1 VFFCSNDIESISHLF
16 CSCPFSY
23 NLRSDSNWMGIQD
36 VHHVEGVQHF
46 LMHGNVVV
54 GSRMRRTRHLISMVV
69 VWCL

>member
-16 CSCPFSY
+16 FSCPFSY

-54 GSRMRRTRHLISMVV
+54 GV
-69 VWCL
+69 